1 MSGKVGNMKQHVM
14 KLTDHTINK
23 AFYFTDYYDMI
34 RYADKLPIGTFSYV
48 DGIMKTNN
56 LLVFKGVTEE
66 YIGNRHLTFE
76 ERKRK

>member
-1 MSGKVGNMKQHVM
+1 MTQHVM
-14 KLTDHTINK
+14 KLTDHTIGK
-23 AFYFTDYYDMI
+23 SFYFTDYYDLI

-56 LLVFKGVTEE
+56 LLILKGATEE